1 MESVANK
8 ILVFDKEVREKV
20 LEGIVDVRK
29 AVQITMGPKGK
40 NVGIF
45 KTLTKYDEGGNPS
58 IVREHVITKDG
69 VSVAKEIGFSDKVKD
84 FAAQVLIRA
93 ASDTCD
99 QAGDGTTTAI
109 VLAASIVEFGVK
121 ALNSGGNPVL
131 IKRGID
137 VAISV
142 IVEEI
147 KKMAKPISVESKEL
161 DFVARVSAN
170 NDIEIGSV
178 VAKAIKKVDKDGIV
192 TAYGEVSGVTDDQI
206 TEGYTIDSGAT
217 SLAFIKDRAK
227 ERTVLK
233 NPIVVVYEH
242 TPSKAQEVEGIC
254 EMSMQ
259 SGRPLLLFCEDI
271 EGEAAAFM
279 SVNSVR
285 GSIKCAVVKNPY
297 GSDLRKDF
305 FIDVATATG
314 STVISND
321 VGLNIE
327 RIDPDLH
334 VGGADEITITK
345 IDTQIVGGAGT
356 KESVDE
362 RIKELSQRA
371 KKQKDYQKTITE
383 RRIGRLK
390 GLAAVIT
397 VGANSEVEVKEKM
410 DRVED
415 AIWATRSA
423 LEEGIVSGGGSTYV
437 IARKALEPLIS
448 GTDEESIGA
457 KIVYD
462 ALKEPLRQIAINSG
476 KTGDME
482 VEKVMVNKKGFGW
495 NAITEKN
502 ENLIKS
508 GIIDPAKVAR
518 VALQN
523 SASVA
528 GMLLTTEC
536 IIIKED
542 PQC

>member
-8 ILVFDKEVREKV
+8 VLVFDKEVREKI
-20 LEGIVDVRK
+20 LEGILDVRK
-29 AVQITMGPKGK
+29 AVQVTMGPKGK

-45 KTLTKYDEGGNPS
+45 KTSTVYDDNGNS
-58 IVREHVITKDG
+58 EVRREYQITKDG
-69 VSVAKEIGFSDKVKD
+69 VSVASEIGFSDKVKD
-84 FAAQVLIRA
+84 FACQLVIGA
-93 ASDTCD
+93 AKETCTR
-99 QAGDGTTTAI
+99 AGDGTTATT
-109 VLAASIVEFGVK
+109 VLAAAIVEYGLK

-137 VAISV
+137 IAVAV
-142 IVEEI
+142 VVDEI
-147 KKMAKPISVESKEL
+147 RRMAKPISDTSKEL
-161 DFVARVSAN
+161 GFVAKVSAN
-170 NDIEIGSV
+170 NDKEIGDI
-178 VAKAIKKVDKDGIV
+178 VAKAISKVGKDGIV
-192 TAYGEVSGVTDDQI
+192 TAYGEVSGVTSVEI
-206 TEGYTIDSGAT
+206 TEGYTIDSGAS

-227 ERTVLK
+227 ERTVFK
-233 NPIVVVYEH
+233 KPIIVVYEH
-242 TPSKAQEVEGIC
+242 TPSKSQEVEAIC

-279 SVNSVR
+279 AINSVR

-297 GSDLRKDF
+297 GSDLKKDF
-305 FIDVATATG
+305 FNDVAIATG
-314 STVISND
+314 SVVISND

-327 RIDPDLH
+327 RIDPDTQ
-334 VGGADEITITK
+334 VGEAEEITITK
-345 IDTQIVGGAGT
+345 TETRIVGGAGT
-356 KESVDE
+356 KEAIAE
-362 RIKELSQRA
+362 RVKELSQRSE
-371 KKQKDYQKTITE
+371 KQKGFQKTVTE

-397 VGANSEVEVKEKM
+397 IGANSEVEVKEKM
-410 DRVED
+410 DRVDD

-423 LEEGIVSGGGSTYV
+423 IEEGIIPGGGSTYV
-437 IARKALEPLIS
+437 IARKVLESLITGS
-448 GTDEESIGA
+448 DDESIGA

-462 ALKEPLRQIAINSG
+462 SLKEPLKQIAINAG

-482 VEKVMVNKKGFGW
+482 VEKVMANKKGFGW

-536 IIIKED
+536 IIVKEGV
-542 PQC
+542 